1 MNHCVFCIKL
11 HKQIASQMKRQ
22 LLRTHWAEDNKDML
36 QFYKWMCL
44 FFEHLNDD
52 FHILHHE
59 LDPGRDLP
67 LSTRGPFYEQFSIE
81 IQIPWKYGFT
91 ITPLLVSYRNKFL
104 HMAWQH
110 SCHAMCK
117 ISQRLPC
124 YNLSDSWINFAPK
137 LNCNGK
143 IICERGPSAVCEST
157 QVHLWNTFICVNQFW
172 QRPIITLGAPDIRQ
186 WL

>member
-22 LLRTHWAEDNKDML
+22 LFRTHSNEDNKDML

-44 FFEHLNDD
+44 FFKHLNDD

-67 LSTRGPFYEQFSIE
+67 LSTRGPFYEQFSIV
-81 IQIPWKYGFT
+81 IQISWKYGFT
-91 ITPLLVSYRNKFL
+91 ILHCRYDIATNFCTWHDSTAVMPCAKFHSDYLVITCVTAELIL
-104 HMAWQH
+104 H
-110 SCHAMCK
+110 
-117 ISQRLPC
+117 R
-124 YNLSDSWINFAPK
+124 SW
-137 LNCNGK
+137 NGK